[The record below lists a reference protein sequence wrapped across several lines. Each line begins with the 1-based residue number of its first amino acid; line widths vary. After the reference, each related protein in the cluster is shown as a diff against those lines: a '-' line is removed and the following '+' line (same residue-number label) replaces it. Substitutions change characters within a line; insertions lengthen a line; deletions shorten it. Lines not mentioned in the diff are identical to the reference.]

1 MRENNGREN
10 KEQSKKASAAAVF
23 DGKDPYGTE
32 LQNIKID
39 FYLNNIMVLSTM
51 ISACFPGNFEKDVRC
66 GALVNFQALA

>member
-1 MRENNGREN
+1 MEE
-10 KEQSKKASAAAVF
+10 KTKSKVKKASAAAVF